1 MESEDPGAAIV
12 RKYNIMKIKEASTQL
27 GELVQPATP
36 NETKEQSHIEFIRL
50 MRDEIDTIV
59 RDLEKTEE
67 SKSVVKAALQGLHRL
82 DALGFVLQNLMEVVK
97 RDESFRDTVER
108 YSKLGILKSIQK
120 ILPADQKTNPWFSSA
135 NVWRLLESVKS
146 QFRKIAFRL
155 ISILLNTLKTVPMFV
170 KLKPSPSIGW
180 SGFLPT
186 IALEFELDIEG
197 VALNELIDVLLQSSD
212 E

>member
-1 MESEDPGAAIV
+1 MESEDPGTAIV
-12 RKYNIMKIKEASTQL
+12 RKYNVMKIKEASAQL

-36 NETKEQSHIEFIRL
+36 DETKDRSHIEFIRL
-50 MRDEIDTIV
+50 MREEIAKIV
-59 RDLEKTEE
+59 QNLENTEE
-67 SKSVVKAALQGLHRL
+67 PKSVVKAALQGLYRL
-82 DALGFVLQNLMEVVK
+82 DALGFVLQNLMEAVK
-97 RDESFRDTVER
+97 RDESFSETVAR
-108 YSKLGILKSIQK
+108 YSKLGILPSVQTLEPDK
-120 ILPADQKTNPWFSSA
+120 KTNPWASSA
-135 NVWRLLESVKS
+135 AVWGILKSVKS

-155 ISILLNTLKTVPMFV
+155 INILLNTLKTVPMFV

-180 SGFLPT
+180 LGFLPT